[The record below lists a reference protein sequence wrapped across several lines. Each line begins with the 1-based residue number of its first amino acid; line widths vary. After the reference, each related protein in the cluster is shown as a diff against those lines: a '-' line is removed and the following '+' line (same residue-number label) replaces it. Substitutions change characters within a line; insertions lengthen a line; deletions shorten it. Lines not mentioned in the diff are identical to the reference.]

1 MQNDGSWMQPEHI
14 DTSASRNPY
23 RYSVPH
29 AVGDGRS
36 NVSPGVAVSIE
47 EKVSDLI
54 QSYPHLKTLLKS
66 HSKDG
71 DARLRD
77 LAISS
82 QERDQLLL
90 QIIAARRQQQRASG
104 ATRPAPQTARGPQL
118 RAGIQ
123 HHRRRKP
130 PQAWLKGLSKSSA
143 LGNVTGKW
151 HKRLW
156 G

>member
-1 MQNDGSWMQPEHI
+1 MSDDASWMQPEHV
-14 DTSASRNPY
+14 DTSVSRSAY

-29 AVGDGRS
+29 AVSDGRS

-54 QSYPHLKTLLKS
+54 ESYPHLKTLLKS

-77 LAISS
+77 LAMSS

-104 ATRPAPQTARGPQL
+104 ATGPGLQTARGPQVRL
-118 RAGIQ
+118 GIQ
-123 HHRRRKP
+123 HHRRKKP
-130 PQAWLKGLSKSSA
+130 APEWLKGLPKSSA

>member
-1 MQNDGSWMQPEHI
+1 MQDDGSWMQPEYI
-14 DTSASRNPY
+14 DTSASRNAY

-29 AVGDGRS
+29 AVSDGRS
-36 NVSPGVAVSIE
+36 HVSAGVAVSIE

-90 QIIAARRQQQRASG
+90 QIIAARRQQQLVSG
-104 ATRPAPQTARGPQL
+104 ATGPAPQTARGPQL
-118 RAGIQ
+118 RVGIQ
-123 HHRRRKP
+123 HHRRKKP
-130 PQAWLKGLSKSSA
+130 AQAWLKDLPKSSA
-143 LGNVTGKW
+143 LSNVTGKW

>member
-1 MQNDGSWMQPEHI
+1 MQDDGSWMQPEYV
-14 DTSASRNPY
+14 DTSVSRNPY

-29 AVGDGRS
+29 AVNDGRS

-54 QSYPHLKTLLKS
+54 QSYPHLKALLKS

-82 QERDQLLL
+82 QQRDQLLL
-90 QIIAARRQQQRASG
+90 QIIAARRQQQFASG
-104 ATRPAPQTARGPQL
+104 TSGPAPQTARSPQVRL
-118 RAGIQ
+118 GIQ
-123 HHRRRKP
+123 HHRRKKP
-130 PQAWLKGLSKSSA
+130 PQAWLKDLPKSAAFS
-143 LGNVTGKW
+143 NVTGKW

>member
-1 MQNDGSWMQPEHI
+1 MLDEGSWMQLDYI
-14 DTSASRNPY
+14 DTTISRSAY
-23 RYSVPH
+23 RYSVPR
-29 AVGDGRS
+29 AMSEARS

-71 DARLRD
+71 TARLRD

-90 QIIAARRQQQRASG
+90 QIIAARRQQQLASG
-104 ATRPAPQTARGPQL
+104 ASGPASETARGAQL
-118 RAGIQ
+118 RARIHQ
-123 HHRRRKP
+123 TRRRKP
-130 PQAWLKGLSKSSA
+130 PQAWVKGPSQLSI
-143 LGNVTGKW
+143 VTGKW

>member
-1 MQNDGSWMQPEHI
+1 MQNDGSWMQPDYI
-14 DTSASRNPY
+14 DTSVSQSAY
-23 RYSVPH
+23 RYSVPR
-29 AVGDGRS
+29 AASDGRS
-36 NVSPGVAVSIE
+36 NVSPGVSVSIE

-54 QSYPHLKTLLKS
+54 QNYPHLKTLLKS

-90 QIIAARRQQQRASG
+90 QIIAARRQQQLASG
-104 ATRPAPQTARGPQL
+104 ATKPMPQTARGPQL
-118 RAGIQ
+118 GVGIQ
-123 HHRRRKP
+123 YHRRRKP
-130 PQAWLKGLSKSSA
+130 AQAWLKGLPKSSA

>member
-1 MQNDGSWMQPEHI
+1 MSDDASWMQPEHI
-14 DTSASRNPY
+14 DTSVSRSAY

-29 AVGDGRS
+29 AVSDGRS

-54 QSYPHLKTLLKS
+54 QSYPRLKTLLKS

-90 QIIAARRQQQRASG
+90 QIIAARRQQQLASG
-104 ATRPAPQTARGPQL
+104 ATGPAPQTVRGSQL
-118 RAGIQ
+118 RVAIHQ
-123 HHRRRKP
+123 HRRRKP
-130 PQAWLKGLSKSSA
+130 AQAWLKDLPKSSA
-143 LGNVTGKW
+143 LGSVTGKW

>member
-1 MQNDGSWMQPEHI
+1 MQENHSWSQPDFV
-14 DTSASRNPY
+14 DTSVLRGSS

-29 AVGDGRS
+29 AGGDGRS
-36 NVSPGVAVSIE
+36 QVSPGVAVSID

-54 QSYPHLKTLLKS
+54 QSYPVLRTLLKS
-66 HSKDG
+66 HLRDG
-71 DARLRD
+71 NARLRD
-77 LAISS
+77 LVISS

-90 QIIAARRQQQRASG
+90 RIIAARRQQQLASG
-104 ATRPAPQTARGPQL
+104 AAAPQSAHPLQL
-118 RAGIQ
+118 RVGIQ

-130 PQAWLKGLSKSSA
+130 PQAWLKALPKSPSMTN
-143 LGNVTGKW
+143 LTGKW

>member
-1 MQNDGSWMQPEHI
+1 
-14 DTSASRNPY
+14 
-23 RYSVPH
+23 V
-29 AVGDGRS
+29 
-36 NVSPGVAVSIE
+36 PGVAVSVE

-54 QSYPHLKTLLKS
+54 QSYPHLKVLLKS
-66 HSKDG
+66 HSRDG
-71 DARLRD
+71 NARLRD

-104 ATRPAPQTARGPQL
+104 ATVPARLTARSLQPPL
-118 RAGIQ
+118 RI
-123 HHRRRKP
+123 HPSRRKKP
-130 PQAWLKGLSKSSA
+130 AQVWPKGSA
-143 LGNVTGKW
+143 TSPHLGSVTGKW

>member
-1 MQNDGSWMQPEHI
+1 MQDDGSWLQPEYM
-14 DTSASRNPY
+14 DTSASRNAY

-29 AVGDGRS
+29 AASDGRS
-36 NVSPGVAVSIE
+36 NVSAGVAVSIE

-54 QSYPHLKTLLKS
+54 QSFPHLKTLLKS

-90 QIIAARRQQQRASG
+90 RIIAARRQQQLASG
-104 ATRPAPQTARGPQL
+104 AAGPAPQTARGPQL
-118 RAGIQ
+118 HAGIQ

-130 PQAWLKGLSKSSA
+130 AQAWLKGLPKSSA
-143 LGNVTGKW
+143 LGTVTGKW

>member
-1 MQNDGSWMQPEHI
+1 VS
-14 DTSASRNPY
+14 
-23 RYSVPH
+23 
-29 AVGDGRS
+29 DGRS

-54 QSYPHLKTLLKS
+54 QSYPHLQTLLKS
-66 HSKDG
+66 HSMDG

-82 QERDQLLL
+82 QERDHLLL
-90 QIIAARRQQQRASG
+90 QIIAARRQQQLASG
-104 ATRPAPQTARGPQL
+104 ARGPAPQTARGPQL
-118 RAGIQ
+118 RLGIQ
-123 HHRRRKP
+123 QHRRKKP
-130 PQAWLKGLSKSSA
+130 AQAWLKDLPKSSA
-143 LGNVTGKW
+143 LSNVTGKW